1 MSSEGHT
8 TGPACSLSH
17 GLNCSLPGHSAH
29 AAAAVAALLAATTCC
44 TVLGN
49 AVVVAAVVTFRQLQT
64 RTNAFTLSL
73 AVADL
78 LVGLLVMPFSATR
91 SLYGCWFFGPTFC
104 KVHTCMDFLFTT
116 SSIFHLCAIAFDR
129 HVAICDPLRYG
140 ARVSR
145 RTVTL
150 LVALCWLVALLYVVP
165 IMLGWNL
172 VGIEEEV
179 ARSSCPGNCE
189 LYLNTAF
196 ALTSAACGYYAPMV
210 GMVVAYARVYSVA
223 RAQSRRVRA
232 EANRGHGA
240 GECQHA
246 CNNNTDF
253 RFSSDERAG
262 GKQKAR
268 TSLRREHNATKTL
281 GIIMG
286 VFLVLWLPYYASSI
300 ASAFSVSGAIDPVAW
315 DAFFWMGYSNS
326 AINPVLYACFNRSF
340 RAAFRLLLSRR
351 AFKASARRLDLSES

>member
-240 GECQHA
+240 
-246 CNNNTDF
+246 
-253 RFSSDERAG
+253 DERAG